1 MRPETGGFMAQLKA
15 NYDGLMARLLEG
27 LQSGGQKPLL
37 LLHVCCAPCSAAVLE
52 RLADTFRII
61 VFFDNPNLD
70 TAREHSLR
78 AGETL
83 RLIKESG
90 WAEQVIIS
98 PYDPKAFRDAVHGL
112 EDEAEGGARCEAC
125 FHLRLTHASQAA
137 ADLQC
142 SWFTT
147 TLSVSPRKDAALLNH
162 LGVAAGEAAGVPFL
176 PSDFKKRGGY
186 QRSVQLSRQFGLY
199 RQDYC
204 GCAFSRRD
212 SKLERLIAEPSE
224 SSS

>member
-1 MRPETGGFMAQLKA
+1 MAQVKA
-15 NYDGLMARLLEG
+15 NNNDVMMRLLKDLKEEE
-27 LQSGGQKPLL
+27 QKPLL
-37 LLHVCCAPCSAAVLE
+37 LLHVCCAPCSTAVLE

-61 VFFDNPNLD
+61 LFFDNPNLD
-70 TAREHSLR
+70 TAEEHSLR
-78 AGETL
+78 AGEAA
-83 RLIKESG
+83 RLAEESG

-98 PYDPKAFRDAVHGL
+98 PYDPKAFRDAVKGL
-112 EDEAEGGARCEAC
+112 EHEPEGGARCEAC
-125 FHLRLTHASQAA
+125 FRLRLSRSSRTAA
-137 ADLQC
+137 ELHC

-147 TLSVSPRKDAALLNH
+147 TLSVSPQKDAALLNH

-186 QRSVQLSRQFGLY
+186 QRSVALSRQFGLY

-212 SKLERLIAEPSE
+212 KN
-224 SSS
+224 

>member
-1 MRPETGGFMAQLKA
+1 MAQVKVNHNDVMMRLIKDLK
-15 NYDGLMARLLEG
+15 EKE
-27 LQSGGQKPLL
+27 QKPLL
-37 LLHVCCAPCSAAVLE
+37 LLHVCCAPCSTAVLE
-52 RLADTFRII
+52 RLADAFRII
-61 VFFDNPNLD
+61 LFFDNPNLD
-70 TAREHSLR
+70 TAKEHSLR
-78 AGETL
+78 AGETA
-83 RLIKESG
+83 RLAKESG
-90 WAEQVIIS
+90 WAEQVNIS
-98 PYDPKAFRDAVHGL
+98 PYDPKVFHDAVHGL
-112 EDEAEGGARCEAC
+112 EDEPEGGARCKAC
-125 FHLRLTHASQAA
+125 FQLRLTHASQAA
-137 ADLQC
+137 ADLSC

-204 GCAFSRRD
+204 GCAFSRKD
-212 SKLERLIAEPSE
+212 KKLERQTADPSE